1 MMAFST
7 LQLTVSFFLFFFY
20 HDSFEGIFSLL
31 DAGVGKVL
39 VLFFHLHVPVLVVS
53 GHCASPGFHV
63 HAEDPLA

>member
-7 LQLTVSFFLFFFY
+7 LQLTVSFILFY
-20 HDSFEGIFSLL
+20 RDSFEGIFSLL